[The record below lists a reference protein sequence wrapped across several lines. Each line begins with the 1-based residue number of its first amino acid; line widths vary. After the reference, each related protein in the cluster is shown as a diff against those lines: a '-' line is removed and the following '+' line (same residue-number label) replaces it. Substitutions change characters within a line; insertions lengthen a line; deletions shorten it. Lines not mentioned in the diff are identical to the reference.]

1 MVAEKKAESDIKPS
15 KIDVLDSKSKQGL
28 PKKKA
33 TIEERLDE
41 LESLP
46 RRNVILH
53 WAAFILSLLSLII
66 LATWIFSSRGLVPTV
81 WVAVDIGL
89 GVVLALEFFTRSGF
103 RRDGFIYFRTRFFDF
118 VAIVPALALVH
129 HGFIGELVWIW
140 IILAARATRM
150 VDRLLGDGFANRNAL
165 ALIEGLEEE
174 ITDRVLERIVTRVQA
189 DMDQADFS
197 HGIAE
202 ALARNKDS
210 VLGRIRAATPHDGF
224 IPGIAHM
231 VHLDAALERAEERT
245 FDAVVGIIDSKE
257 VDHAVKDVVSSLFS
271 RMRTELGERSWRKHL
286 GIHH

>member
-1 MVAEKKAESDIKPS
+1 MTAEKKAGPKVEPS
-15 KIDVLDSKSKQGL
+15 KIDAKDSKSKQIL

-33 TIEERLDE
+33 TIEERLKE
-41 LESLP
+41 LELLP
-46 RRNVILH
+46 RRNPILH
-53 WAAFILSLLSLII
+53 WAAFSLSLFSLII
-66 LATWIFSSRGLVPTV
+66 LAIWVFSSRGSVPTV
-81 WVAVDIGL
+81 WIAVDIGL

-129 HGFIGELVWIW
+129 HGFTGEGVWVW

-150 VDRLLGDGFANRNAL
+150 VDRLLGDGFVNRNTL
-165 ALIEGLEEE
+165 ALVEGLEEE
-174 ITDRVLERIVTRVQA
+174 ITDRVLERIVTRIQA
-189 DMDQADFS
+189 DMNQADFS

-202 ALARNKDS
+202 ALERNKDT
-210 VLGRIRAATPHDGF
+210 VLGRIRAATPHEGF
-224 IPGIAHM
+224 VPGLAHV
-231 VHLDAALERAEERT
+231 VHLDTALERAEERT
-245 FDAVVGIIDSKE
+245 FDAIVGIIDSKE

>member
-1 MVAEKKAESDIKPS
+1 MAAEKKAGPKVEPS
-15 KIDVLDSKSKQGL
+15 KIDAKDSKSKQIL

-33 TIEERLDE
+33 TIEERLKE
-41 LESLP
+41 LELLP
-46 RRNVILH
+46 RRNPILH
-53 WAAFILSLLSLII
+53 WAAFSLSLFSLII
-66 LATWIFSSRGLVPTV
+66 LAIWVFSSRGPVPTV
-81 WVAVDIGL
+81 WIAVDIGL

-129 HGFIGELVWIW
+129 HGFTGEGVWVW

-150 VDRLLGDGFANRNAL
+150 VDRLLGDGFVNRNTL
-165 ALIEGLEEE
+165 ALVEGLEEE
-174 ITDRVLERIVTRVQA
+174 ITDRVLERIVTRIQA
-189 DMDQADFS
+189 DMNQADFS

-202 ALARNKDS
+202 ALERNKDA
-210 VLGRIRAATPHDGF
+210 VLGRIRAATPHEGF
-224 IPGIAHM
+224 VPGLAHA
-231 VHLDAALERAEERT
+231 VHLDTALERAEERT
-245 FDAVVGIIDSKE
+245 FDAIVGIIDSKE